1 MKYAEQAQLATAG
14 VLNTMHL
21 PARKKNAGA
30 WLDRRV
36 GLASPHA
43 TASAQDAEHFLIV
56 MDVIGRTAGRNSADE
71 LGRF

>member
-1 MKYAEQAQLATAG
+1 MKYAEQAQLATAC

-36 GLASPHA
+36 GLASPPAA
-43 TASAQDAEHFLIV
+43 TSAQDAEHFLIV
-56 MDVIGRTAGRNSADE
+56 MEVIGGAARRNSADK